1 MTSQPKENTVFYQ
14 RYGTQLGIGLVV
26 TVLVGIL
33 LLQMSFTGLRADDA
47 TSDAQANGLPPLP
60 EMEVQMV
67 ENKVIEQQEVD
78 FDATLDLSA
87 QTGRLAK
94 VEND

>member
-1 MTSQPKENTVFYQ
+1 MTQPKENTVFYQ
-14 RYGTQLGIGLVV
+14 RYGTHLGIGLAV
-26 TVLVGIL
+26 TVVVGIL
-33 LLQMSFTGLRADDA
+33 LLQMSFTGLRVDDA
-47 TSDAQANGLPPLP
+47 TSDVRADDLPPLP
-60 EMEVQMV
+60 ETEVQMV

-94 VEND
+94 VETD